1 MKKGSLLRKTAVATL
16 CLTVVIGL
24 GLYFWVL
31 YDLPSPEN
39 FATYIPPSGNYIP
52 VPLSEIPEMLHWA
65 TVVTEDKAFYSRS
78 PRVGLPLILRSIWY
92 NLDCAGH
99 ECLRIRGATIPQQL
113 VAALML
119 TSGKNHDRS
128 LRQDMR
134 DLALTIMITQRYTRD
149 EILEFYLNS
158 GSYAGQI
165 YGVEAAAQFYF
176 GKHVRDLNLAE
187 CAMLPAIARMP
198 DFEPLADLEIAQ
210 ERQATVLD
218 LMAENG
224 YINELA
230 ANLAKE
236 ELVFFEP

>member
-1 MKKGSLLRKTAVATL
+1 MTKS
-16 CLTVVIGL
+16 
-24 GLYFWVL
+24 W
-31 YDLPSPEN
+31 N
-39 FATYIPPSGNYIP
+39 F
-52 VPLSEIPEMLHWA
+52 
-65 TVVTEDKAFYSRS
+65 F
-78 PRVGLPLILRSIWY
+78 
-92 NLDCAGH
+92 
-99 ECLRIRGATIPQQL
+99 
-113 VAALML
+113 
-119 TSGKNHDRS
+119 
-128 LRQDMR
+128 
-134 DLALTIMITQRYTRD
+134 
-149 EILEFYLNS
+149 LNS
-158 GSYAGQI
+158 DSYAGQI